1 MEYADIIMAI
11 SAFIA
16 MIGVCVMAWESKL
29 QVDIA
34 QTAFEDNI
42 NEQYREIARGIPVES
57 LLGGRADSQHW
68 LEARELIY
76 NYIDQCN
83 QKVLLYRTGRV
94 RTDTWKRWSLDIWQ
108 HMQNPDFI
116 QVWEEIKAANV
127 LTFKHFKMLED
138 NHYYW
143 TVRKI

>member
-1 MEYADIIMAI
+1 MTYADIIMAI

-57 LLGGRADSQHW
+57 LLGGRADEKHW
-68 LEARELIY
+68 PEARELIY
-76 NYIDQCN
+76 NYIDQSN

-94 RTDTWKRWSLDIWQ
+94 RADTWKRWSLDIWQ

-127 LTFKHFKMLED
+127 LTFKHFRMLED
-138 NHYYW
+138 NDYYW
-143 TVRKI
+143 NVGKL